1 MHRRAIAGICILL
14 VACVLLV
21 MFFGE
26 LERFYRD
33 LFQLQARSAPSFYLM
48 FSALLVLAFLTSI
61 FPASLFG
68 VLGGV
73 LFGIVDGFLIC
84 AASLVAAALIAFVFA
99 RYFFRMASRRIAARF
114 LDLDRL
120 EVRLAKQGWR
130 YALMIRAAPIA
141 PFAITSYALGLMPI
155 TFGEYLGTTLAAFPF
170 LFVCVYFGSVGRF
183 VIGAGG
189 EIDRAAMWLLALAF
203 SAATLLLGVVT
214 YLLPKLIRPDPG
226 PSLDRCKIYGVAHR
240 KKHRTTSR

>member
-1 MHRRAIAGICILL
+1 MRLLRLLNGFLLVHRRAIAGICILL
-14 VACVLLV
+14 VSCVLVV

-68 VLGGV
+68 VLGGA

-99 RYFFRMASRRIAARF
+99 RYFFHMASRRIAARF

-141 PFAITSYALGLMPI
+141 PFAITSYALSLMPI
-155 TFGEYLGTTLAAFPF
+155 TFGEYLGTTLAALPF
-170 LFVCVYFGSVGRF
+170 LFVCVYFGGVGRF

-189 EIDRAAMWLLALAF
+189 EIDRPAIWLLALVF

-214 YLLPKLIRPDPG
+214 YLLPKLIRRMLGPD
-226 PSLDRCKIYGVAHR
+226 LDSV
-240 KKHRTTSR
+240 